1 MENFVPLVLEVCR
14 AIQAA
19 PRAHWLVLGIWMLIK
34 YGAKD
39 EGMGESS
46 AERKVRALQILS
58 ILKKTYPKAKCS
70 LDYKSHLQ
78 LLVATILSA
87 QCTDARVNMVT
98 PALFRRFKTAKDF
111 ADADIAELESL
122 VRSTGFYHN
131 KAKNIKSA
139 CKLLVEK
146 HGGKVPSAMK
156 EMLELPGVARK
167 TANIVLGNAY
177 GVIEGVPVDT
187 HAIRISYLLGL
198 TGEKNQGKIERDLM
212 ALIPRKDWLN
222 ISNLFVHHG
231 RVVCIAR
238 RPLCSK
244 CPLNKLCLKQGL
256 PKSWMR

>member
-1 MENFVPLVLEVCR
+1 
-14 AIQAA
+14 
-19 PRAHWLVLGIWMLIK
+19 LVLGIPMLIK
-34 YGAKD
+34 YGAKG

-46 AERKVRALQILS
+46 AERKARALKILS
-58 ILKKTYPKAKCS
+58 VLKKTYPQAKCS

-98 PALFRRFKTAKDF
+98 PALFARYKTAKDF
-111 ADADIAELESL
+111 ADADIAELEAL
-122 VRSTGFYHN
+122 VRSTGFYRN
-131 KAKNIKSA
+131 KAKNIRAA
-139 CKLLVEK
+139 CGLIAGK
-146 HGGKVPSAMK
+146 HGGNVPCTMK

-198 TGEKNQGKIERDLM
+198 TKEKNQGKIERDLM
-212 ALIPRKDWLN
+212 GLIPRKDWLN

-231 RVVCIAR
+231 RAICIAR
-238 RPLCSK
+238 RPACEK
-244 CPLNKLCLKQGL
+244 CPLNRLCPKIGL
-256 PKSWMR
+256 GGNAKKGRNHNLRL